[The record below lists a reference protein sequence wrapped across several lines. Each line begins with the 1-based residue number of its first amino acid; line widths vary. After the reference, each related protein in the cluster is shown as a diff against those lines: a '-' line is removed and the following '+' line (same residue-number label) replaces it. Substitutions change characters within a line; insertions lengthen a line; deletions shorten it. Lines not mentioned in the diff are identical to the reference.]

1 MNGNYN
7 RKGLSK
13 TSGDGL
19 ATAVK
24 MCKTPAASDGY
35 TGNLKKDE
43 VKFGN
48 SGSLAQEVES
58 GFLETHRMWPT
69 PTASEMEGGIIQNVE
84 EREGSF
90 SRRNAKGERWG
101 VKLRDAVA
109 HTEKMWPTPTTQEV
123 EHPNA
128 VLTETGRRKTKDG
141 KDSHSLNLADS
152 VKMWPTPNT
161 LDGMDPKS
169 PEALHKEATVT
180 RPGRKQPANLR
191 DAVSNMNNWPTP
203 TVQDSNK
210 ATKRWRTDHQ
220 NNLTSAVF
228 NPDKAFPT
236 PTSRDYKGGYTTES
250 LTRKDG
256 KSRAMDA
263 LPNAVLDG
271 KGVETTTK
279 GMQLNPEWVE
289 WLMGWP
295 LNWTSL
301 ESLDGEGFQGWMCGY
316 NSQNQAWWSEEPENV
331 GRVASGVTKRI
342 DRLKALGNGQ
352 VPICATMA
360 WNILTNR

>member
-1 MNGNYN
+1 MPHIDARDYGFS
-7 RKGLSK
+7 R
-13 TSGDGL
+13 L
-19 ATAVK
+19 A
-24 MCKTPAASDGY
+24 KTPAASDGY

-69 PTASEMEGGIIQNVE
+69 PMASDTEGGVVKDVE
-84 EREGSF
+84 ERNGSF

-109 HTEKMWPTPTTQEV
+109 HAE
-123 EHPNA
+123 N
-128 VLTETGRRKTKDG
+128 
-141 KDSHSLNLADS
+141 
-152 VKMWPTPNT
+152 MWPTPNT
-161 LDGMDPKS
+161 LDGMPPKS
-169 PEALHKEATVT
+169 PEALHKEATVS

-191 DAVSNMNNWPTP
+191 DAVSNMQNWPTP

-210 ATKRWRTDHQ
+210 ATKKWRTDHQ

-250 LTRKDG
+250 LIRKDG

-271 KGVETTTK
+271 KGVETTK
-279 GMQLNPEWVE
+279 GLQLNPEWVE

-301 ESLDGEGFQGWMCGY
+301 ESLNGEGFQDWMCGY

-331 GRVASGVTKRI
+331 GRVASGVNKRI

-352 VPICATMA
+352 VPICATVA
-360 WNILTNR
+360 WEILNQR

>member
-1 MNGNYN
+1 VNGNYN

-35 TGNLKKDE
+35 TGNLKKNE

-58 GFLETHRMWPT
+58 GFLETHRRWPT
-69 PTASEMEGGIIQNVE
+69 PTASDTEGGVAKDVE
-84 EREGSF
+84 ETNGSF

-109 HTEKMWPTPTTQEV
+109 HTENV
-123 EHPNA
+123 
-128 VLTETGRRKTKDG
+128 
-141 KDSHSLNLADS
+141 
-152 VKMWPTPNT
+152 
-161 LDGMDPKS
+161 
-169 PEALHKEATVT
+169 
-180 RPGRKQPANLR
+180 
-191 DAVSNMNNWPTP
+191 WPTP

-210 ATKRWRTDHQ
+210 ATKKWRTDHQ
-220 NNLTSAVF
+220 NNLTSTVF

-271 KGVETTTK
+271 KGVETSK
-279 GMQLNPEWVE
+279 GLQLNPEWVE

-301 ESLDGEGFQGWMCGY
+301 ESLNGEGFQGWMCGY

-331 GRVASGVTKRI
+331 GRVASGVDKRI

-352 VPICATMA
+352 VPICATIA

>member
-58 GFLETHRMWPT
+58 GFLETHRRWPT
-69 PTASEMEGGIIQNVE
+69 PTASDIEGGVAKDVE
-84 EREGSF
+84 EKDGTF

-109 HTEKMWPTPTTQEV
+109 HTEKMWPTP
-123 EHPNA
+123 
-128 VLTETGRRKTKDG
+128 
-141 KDSHSLNLADS
+141 
-152 VKMWPTPNT
+152 NT
-161 LDGMDPKS
+161 LDGMPPKS
-169 PEALHKEATVT
+169 PEALHKEATVS

-191 DAVSNMNNWPTP
+191 DAVSNMKNWPTP

-271 KGVETTTK
+271 KGVETTK

-301 ESLDGEGFQGWMCGY
+301 ESLNGEGFQGWMCGY

-331 GRVASGVTKRI
+331 GRVASGVDKRI

-352 VPICATMA
+352 VPICATIA